1 MVGPSPPPSSSQ
13 SQMVEV
19 ALDTGGTKAGMVEVA
34 LVAGGSKAGLVLL
47 GLEDSDPLWSKP
59 L

>member
-1 MVGPSPPPSSSQ
+1 
-13 SQMVEV
+13 MVEV

-34 LVAGGSKAGLVLL
+34 LVTGGSKAGLVLL
-47 GLEDSDPLWSKP
+47 GLEDNDPLWSKP

>member
-1 MVGPSPPPSSSQ
+1 
-13 SQMVEV
+13 MVEV

-47 GLEDSDPLWSKP
+47 GLEDNNPLWSKP

>member
-1 MVGPSPPPSSSQ
+1 
-13 SQMVEV
+13 MVEV

-34 LVAGGSKAGLVLL
+34 LVTGGSKAGLVLL
-47 GLEDSDPLWSKP
+47 GLEDNNPLWSKP

>member
-1 MVGPSPPPSSSQ
+1 
-13 SQMVEV
+13 MVEV